1 VLKNNAISPAS
12 AGLVAADGLVQK
24 AKSDSPQRPASETSG
39 RPQVTFER
47 ALEKAFRD
55 ADVKMSRHARERVQ
69 SRQIDLNS
77 ADVGRISD
85 AIDALRGKGG
95 KISLL
100 LMGDTT
106 FVTNVKNRTVITAV
120 DRYGEADK
128 VFTQIDSAAV
138 IEKA

>member
-1 VLKNNAISPAS
+1 VVKNDAITPAAAGPS
-12 AGLVAADGLVQK
+12 ATTGLVQGSK
-24 AKSDSPQRPASETSG
+24 PDSSRKPASGSG
-39 RPQVTFER
+39 GKPQVTFER
-47 ALEKAFRD
+47 ALEKAFRN
-55 ADVKMSRHARERVQ
+55 ADVKLSRHARERVQ
-69 SRQIDLNS
+69 SRQIDLNT

-85 AIDALRGKGG
+85 AIDTLRGKGG

>member
-1 VLKNNAISPAS
+1 MLKNSAITPAA
-12 AGLVAADGLVQK
+12 AGIVQGTK
-24 AKSDSPQRPASETSG
+24 PDSSKRPAAESG
-39 RPQVTFER
+39 GKPQVTFER

-69 SRQIDLNS
+69 SRQIDLTS
-77 ADVGRISD
+77 ADVGWISD
-85 AIDALRGKGG
+85 AIDTLRGKGG